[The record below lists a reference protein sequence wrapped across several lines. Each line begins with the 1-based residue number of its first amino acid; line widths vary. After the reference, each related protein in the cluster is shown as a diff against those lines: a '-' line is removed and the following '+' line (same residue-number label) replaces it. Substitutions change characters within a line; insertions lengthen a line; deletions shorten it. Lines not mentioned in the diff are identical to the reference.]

1 MLPKSHSGFALP
13 SFSQRRRRIL
23 RYLVGGG
30 CGALALGLLRPAT
43 SHADDPDL
51 ETLCSTFPQNS
62 RCQDY
67 LPGVRATDLDD
78 NPIAVDTFLPTVT
91 PGIPAPVKGLPETEL
106 TYLVIQGEPATV
118 RYWPS
123 RSIAPYALQ
132 PVCTHLGCTVEW
144 QAEQNQFVC
153 PCHGSRYDAEGRVTH
168 GPAPRSLPLV
178 TVVVKQNQI
187 RLVDQAPSLDPRC
200 QVCR

>member
-1 MLPKSHSGFALP
+1 MMLAKPHQG
-13 SFSQRRRRIL
+13 SFSRQRRRLL

-43 SHADDPDL
+43 SHAADPDL
-51 ETLCSTFPQNS
+51 ENLCSTFPHNS

-67 LPGVRATDLDD
+67 LPGVRALDVDD
-78 NPIAVDTFLPTVT
+78 NPIAVDSFLPTVT
-91 PGIPAPVKGLPETEL
+91 PGIPAPVKGLPESEF
-106 TYLVIQGEPATV
+106 TYLVIQEGPA
-118 RYWPS
+118 
-123 RSIAPYALQ
+123 IAPYAMQ
-132 PVCTHLGCTVEW
+132 PICTHLGCTVAW

-187 RLVDQAPSLDPRC
+187 RLVDQEPILDPRDDGLP
-200 QVCR
+200 VSTSE